1 MTSSMPDDDRAAA
14 STTADASASESPMLD
29 VDEVSF
35 SYGRAHVLRNV
46 SLSVGTAELVAL
58 LGSNGAG
65 KTTLL
70 ENLSGLLT
78 PASGTVRFDQEDI
91 TGMSAHRTW
100 TRGLIHVPED
110 RKLFTE
116 MSIRETLDIGT
127 PRDITDERRAELR
140 DRPLDIFPD
149 LEARLDQRVGTL
161 SGGQQQMVSM
171 SRGLMG
177 DPEMLLLDEPTL
189 GLAPGLADGILDAIG
204 RINEEGMTILLVSQ
218 QALEALE
225 IADRGYVLE
234 NGEVTLSGPADE
246 LKQTDSVREAYLGM

>member
-1 MTSSMPDDDRAAA
+1 MPDEKAP
-14 STTADASASESPMLD
+14 ESRPMLD
-29 VDEVSF
+29 VENLSF
-35 SYGRAHVLRNV
+35 SYGRARVLRDV
-46 SLSVGTAELVAL
+46 SLTVGEGELVAL

-70 ENLSGLLT
+70 ENVSGLLT
-78 PASGTVRFDQEDI
+78 PDAGTVRFDDEDI
-91 TGMSAHRTW
+91 TGLPAHETW
-100 TRGLIHVPED
+100 KRGLLHVPED

-127 PRDITDERRAELR
+127 PRDLSSEREAELR
-140 DRPLDIFPD
+140 DRVFEIFPD
-149 LEARLDQRVGTL
+149 LEDRLEQRVGTL

-189 GLAPGLADGILDAIG
+189 GLAPDLADDIIDAIG
-204 RINEEGMTILLVSQ
+204 RISDEGVTVLLVSQ
-218 QALEALE
+218 QALEALG

-234 NGEVTLSGPADE
+234 NGAVTLSGPAAE
-246 LKQTDSVREAYLGM
+246 LKTTDSVREAYLGM